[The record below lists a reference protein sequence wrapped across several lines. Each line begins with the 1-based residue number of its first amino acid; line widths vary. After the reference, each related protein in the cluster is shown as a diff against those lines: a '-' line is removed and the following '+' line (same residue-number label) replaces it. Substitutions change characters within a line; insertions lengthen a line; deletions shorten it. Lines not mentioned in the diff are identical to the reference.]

1 MTIPMV
7 KIWENCANVQVL
19 SCGDNVL
26 FCGLVHKVAAAFD
39 HFHQNFCN
47 PCRDHYNT
55 FDDMIIIV
63 IVIRILAIIA
73 IIRRTPSTFPQS

>member
-1 MTIPMV
+1 MV

-47 PCRDHYNT
+47 PCRDHCNA
-55 FDDMIIIV
+55 FDDLI
-63 IVIRILAIIA
+63 
-73 IIRRTPSTFPQS
+73 